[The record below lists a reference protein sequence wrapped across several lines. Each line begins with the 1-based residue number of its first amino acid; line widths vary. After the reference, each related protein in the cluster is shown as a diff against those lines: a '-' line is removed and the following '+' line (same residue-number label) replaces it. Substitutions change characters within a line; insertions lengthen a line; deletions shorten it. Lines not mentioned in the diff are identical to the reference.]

1 MLDSERTF
9 KIKVRLRWTAFEI
22 LLTSA
27 IICIQRVLHGKE
39 IVQYLQNYKRHE
51 FDQGHSRKLL
61 QSSTSYI
68 QIENTKTIR
77 LLFKGS

>member
-27 IICIQRVLHGKE
+27 IICIQRVLHGNK
-39 IVQYLQNYKRHE
+39 IVQYLQNYKRRE
-51 FDQGHSRKLL
+51 SGKGHSRKQVTSKSKTLK
-61 QSSTSYI
+61 QSA
-68 QIENTKTIR
+68 
-77 LLFKGS
+77 

>member
-22 LLTSA
+22 LLTSV

-39 IVQYLQNYKRHE
+39 IVQYLQNYKRHD

-61 QSSTSYI
+61 
-68 QIENTKTIR
+68 
-77 LLFKGS
+77 